1 MKLYRRLKQLTAK
14 AFAPEV
20 WQYSDPGY
28 IDERALLTGER
39 VARQLMVYAQEE
51 TASGVDLRT
60 KLRRTHAIV
69 EQLHIV
75 FR

>member
-14 AFAPEV
+14 AFASEV
-20 WQYSDPGY
+20 WQYGDPCNV
-28 IDERALLTGER
+28 DEHALLTSER
-39 VARQLMVYAQEE
+39 VARQLMAYAQEE

-69 EQLHIV
+69 EQLHVV